1 MIDGRAAPVKMNGPR
16 QTDVQRFQLSADGK
30 WVVYLDGFNMP
41 HSLYSQPIEGV
52 GPIALNGA
60 ITVYTNLAVSRDSR
74 QVVFRGKSGSAY
86 SLYSVPID
94 GSRPPVDLSGSIGDI
109 GAGFP
114 YACKISPDSRR
125 VVFQIGENNALW
137 SRPIGRGGEPVM
149 LCSATYIRYFAVSP
163 DGKRAVYLA
172 RSGGDGVPTYHLCSR
187 SLDGSDAPAE
197 LYSPSRRGE
206 FVYVDFQISPD
217 SRRVVFRV
225 PQDVRTGLYG
235 LYSRPIDGNGSL
247 ARLSDSP
254 KTEGNLYAFDITPDS
269 RQVIYLAGPSKLTRQ
284 VHARPIDGSGKSV
297 RISEPLGEG
306 GGVCNF
312 QISPDGRRILY
323 LAYRNTKA
331 LRENDSNEG
340 PGIHWPFRDTPYKAS
355 TY

>member
-1 MIDGRAAPVKMNGPR
+1 M
-16 QTDVQRFQLSADGK
+16 
-30 WVVYLDGFNMP
+30 
-41 HSLYSQPIEGV
+41 H
-52 GPIALNGA
+52 
-60 ITVYTNLAVSRDSR
+60 
-74 QVVFRGKSGSAY
+74 
-86 SLYSVPID
+86 
-94 GSRPPVDLSGSIGDI
+94 
-109 GAGFP
+109 
-114 YACKISPDSRR
+114 
-125 VVFQIGENNALW
+125 
-137 SRPIGRGGEPVM
+137 
-149 LCSATYIRYFAVSP
+149 
-163 DGKRAVYLA
+163 
-172 RSGGDGVPTYHLCSR
+172 R